1 MGFIMFDKRDKG
13 EEGESE
19 RERSC
24 VSYLFFQL

>member
-13 EEGESE
+13 EEGE